1 MRMTRWRS
9 TTPPRRGRSTSASPT
24 RPTAAPG
31 PSRSA
36 RRRPTF
42 QPAGQ
47 RLPPIT
53 KKGKHSDEPSTPHP
67 SQAAV
72 RLGVIAVALSAP
84 AAGAG
89 AADAATLAVDAA
101 QPGDTVK
108 VCAGNYA
115 EQVTVAKPLT
125 LTGDPDAVEALDCY
139 QPSASTLGDLDPT
152 RQAIVDPPADGYSIA
167 FRLQADEIVVE
178 GLAIERASVGIDAG
192 DRHSGYRIDHNLLR
206 RNTLFAID
214 LGSEGTQQSRV
225 DHNCLR

>member
-1 MRMTRWRS
+1 
-9 TTPPRRGRSTSASPT
+9 
-24 RPTAAPG
+24 
-31 PSRSA
+31 
-36 RRRPTF
+36 
-42 QPAGQ
+42 
-47 RLPPIT
+47 
-53 KKGKHSDEPSTPHP
+53 
-67 SQAAV
+67 V

-89 AADAATLAVDAA
+89 AADAATLVVDDDGAQCAQAAYASIQPAVDAA

-192 DRHSGYRIDHNLLR
+192 DRHSGYRIDHNPLR